1 MYNEQSFSKN
11 NTTIR
16 LGEQLLDLAT
26 PVVMG
31 IVNVTPDSFFADSRI
46 LTADA
51 VAARVHQILQE
62 GGKIVDLGAYSSR
75 PGAAEVSEQEELQR
89 LSMGMEVIRSKFPQ
103 AVVSVDSFRAGVI
116 AEVARRFGAVIV
128 NDISG
133 GELDSKMFETVA
145 ELGLP
150 YILMHMRGTPQTMQ
164 QQISYENLFAE
175 VVQYFS
181 DKLHTLRRLGV
192 ADVILDPGF
201 GFAKTTEQNFELLRR
216 LDEFKIFELP
226 LLVGVSRKAM
236 IYKTLE
242 FTPRESLNGTTV
254 LNTIALAKDAKIIRV
269 HDVRAAVEA
278 VKLLE
283 AVNCKSRVEIL
294 S

>member
-1 MYNEQSFSKN
+1 
-11 NTTIR
+11 
-16 LGEQLLDLAT
+16 
-26 PVVMG
+26 
-31 IVNVTPDSFFADSRI
+31 
-46 LTADA
+46 
-51 VAARVHQILQE
+51 
-62 GGKIVDLGAYSSR
+62 
-75 PGAAEVSEQEELQR
+75 
-89 LSMGMEVIRSKFPQ
+89 
-103 AVVSVDSFRAGVI
+103 
-116 AEVARRFGAVIV
+116 
-128 NDISG
+128 
-133 GELDSKMFETVA
+133 MFETVA

-181 DKLHTLRRLGV
+181 GKLHTLRQLGV

-242 FTPRESLNGTTV
+242 FTPSESLNGTTV
-254 LNTIALAKDAKIIRV
+254 LNTIALAKGAKIIRV

-278 VKLLE
+278 VRLLE
-283 AVNCKSRVEIL
+283 AVNCKS
-294 S
+294 